1 MQEIM
6 VSAVDNDAIDC
17 KCTKQAA
24 KA

>member
-6 VSAVDNDAIDC
+6 VAAVDNDAIDC